1 MSHSQMKKYILDL
14 TVEDLNKILWN
25 FPEKSNI
32 FHQCAYYFRAFS
44 RSQIFLDANHRTGY
58 FSLKAILKKKGVNI
72 NADADDITSMTEY
85 VKGQGWL
92 ALPDMDV
99 SLKEKDEEYK
109 FLVDWFK
116 ERLQLR

>member
-1 MSHSQMKKYILDL
+1 MKKYILNL
-14 TVEDLNKILWN
+14 PVEDPNKILWN

-44 RSQIFLDANHRTGY
+44 RSQIFLDANHRTGF
-58 FSLKAILKKKGVNI
+58 FSLLAILKKKGMDI
-72 NADADDITSMTEY
+72 DADADDIISMTEY
-85 VKGQGWL
+85 VKAQGWL

-99 SLKEKDEEYK
+99 SLKEKDEEYE

-116 ERLQLR
+116 ERLQFR